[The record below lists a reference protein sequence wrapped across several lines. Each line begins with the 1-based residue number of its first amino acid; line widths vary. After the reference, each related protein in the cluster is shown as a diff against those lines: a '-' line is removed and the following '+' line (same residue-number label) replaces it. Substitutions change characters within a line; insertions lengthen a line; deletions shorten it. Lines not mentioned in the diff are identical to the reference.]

1 MCCFF
6 SQMVAHVFLV
16 GKERNVMKVG
26 ISDPKKKLKEEL
38 KENFF

>member
-1 MCCFF
+1 MLFF

-26 ISDPKKKLKEEL
+26 ISDPKK
-38 KENFF
+38 N